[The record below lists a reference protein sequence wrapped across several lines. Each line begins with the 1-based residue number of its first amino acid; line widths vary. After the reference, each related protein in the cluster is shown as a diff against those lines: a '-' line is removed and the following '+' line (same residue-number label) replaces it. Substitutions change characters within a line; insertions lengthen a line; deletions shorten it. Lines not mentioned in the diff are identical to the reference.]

1 MKVYVVYQLGYTGSN
16 ELEILGVYKDIE
28 TAKKVY
34 RENIKDNRAE
44 FDFDYDEE
52 TPYTEELANGECM
65 VRLFKGGYQENWD
78 NYLEIWIVEKEV
90 E

>member
-1 MKVYVVYQLGYTGSN
+1 MKVYVVYQLGYTGIN
-16 ELEILGVYKDIE
+16 QLEILGVYQDIE

-34 RENIKDNRAE
+34 REIIEDNRAE

-52 TPYTEELANGECM
+52 TPYTEELINGKCM

-78 NYLEIWIVEKEV
+78 NYLEIYIEEKEV
-90 E
+90 I